1 MKKVIVVIITLLFI
15 FFNDILFD
23 KIINKRKTIQ
33 ITFMK
38 NLIKLV
44 IFMFGI

>member
-44 IFMFGI
+44 GS